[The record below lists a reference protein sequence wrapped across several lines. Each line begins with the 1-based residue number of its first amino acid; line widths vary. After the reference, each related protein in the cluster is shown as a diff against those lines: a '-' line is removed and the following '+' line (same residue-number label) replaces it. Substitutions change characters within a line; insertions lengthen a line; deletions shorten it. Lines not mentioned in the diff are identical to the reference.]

1 MDNDL
6 RREVILDNYNDPE
19 YKGLVDDNSY
29 LKVNQNSVS
38 CIDDLDF
45 MVKIENNKIIDI
57 RFDGEACAIST
68 SASNIMSRLLIGKSI
83 DEVKNILINYKNMI
97 EEKSYDEKVL
107 EDLIV
112 YDNISKQPNR
122 INCALLPMK
131 AVDKILGEVE
141 NGKEI

>member
-19 YKGLVDDNSY
+19 YKGLVNDNSY

>member
-141 NGKEI
+141 NGK

>member
-19 YKGLVDDNSY
+19 YKGLVNDNSY

-141 NGKEI
+141 NGK

>member
-1 MDNDL
+1 
-6 RREVILDNYNDPE
+6 
-19 YKGLVDDNSY
+19 
-29 LKVNQNSVS
+29 
-38 CIDDLDF
+38 
-45 MVKIENNKIIDI
+45 
-57 RFDGEACAIST
+57 
-68 SASNIMSRLLIGKSI
+68 MSRLLIGKSI

>member
-107 EDLIV
+107 EDLNV

-122 INCALLPMK
+122 INCAFLPMK